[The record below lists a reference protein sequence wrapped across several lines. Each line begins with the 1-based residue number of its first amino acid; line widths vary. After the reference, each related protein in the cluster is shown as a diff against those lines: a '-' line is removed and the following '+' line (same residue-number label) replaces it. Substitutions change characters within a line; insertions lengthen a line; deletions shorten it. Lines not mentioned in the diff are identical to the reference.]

1 MIVVAV
7 VIKHHRIRGPLQYI
21 ASALI
26 TLYDACTDLIGSV
39 AASFT
44 KGKRSDPLRRRD
56 PANGHRIREPLRCME
71 YALITLYDVCTD
83 LIGYFASSLRRARD
97 PARSAVTSPQTG
109 TASENPCYV

>member
-56 PANGHRIREPLRCME
+56 PANGQRIREPLLCIAS
-71 YALITLYDVCTD
+71 ALITLYDVCAD
-83 LIGYFASSLRRARD
+83 LIGSFAASLRRARA
-97 PARSAVTSPQTG
+97 PARSGVTIPQLGRSTYQS
-109 TASENPCYV
+109 T